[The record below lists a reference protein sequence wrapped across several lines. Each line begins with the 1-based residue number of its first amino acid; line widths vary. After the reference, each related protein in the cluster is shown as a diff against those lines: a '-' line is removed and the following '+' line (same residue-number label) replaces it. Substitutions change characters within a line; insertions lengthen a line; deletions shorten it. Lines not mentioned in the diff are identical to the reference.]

1 MGGSALPRGLIDL
14 GFSQRVL
21 LFIGSFLFIEIC
33 MRLFLW
39 LSSEGTVP
47 GEKQPS
53 ELRYLGDVS
62 LIRFGGYLR
71 LNFNRSPNRLYSKR
85 PKALVD
91 VTE

>member
-1 MGGSALPRGLIDL
+1 MGGGALLRGLIDL
-14 GFSQRVL
+14 AFSQRVL
-21 LFIGSFLFIEIC
+21 LFIGSFLFVEIC

-39 LSSEGTVP
+39 QSSEGTVP
-47 GEKQPS
+47 DEKQP
-53 ELRYLGDVS
+53 
-62 LIRFGGYLR
+62 GGYLR